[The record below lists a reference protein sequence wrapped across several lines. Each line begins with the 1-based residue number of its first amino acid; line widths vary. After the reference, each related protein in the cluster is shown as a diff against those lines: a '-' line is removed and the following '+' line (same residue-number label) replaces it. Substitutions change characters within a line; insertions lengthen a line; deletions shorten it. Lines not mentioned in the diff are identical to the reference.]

1 MILVD
6 INVPSI
12 DKYYDFLLNENTP
25 IASIIDEITEMI
37 GQKEKTFI
45 SGDVKQLDLCN
56 ATSEEVLNKGMS
68 LNECNIKTGDS
79 LILI

>member
-37 GQKEKTFI
+37 GQKEKLSF
-45 SGDVKQLDLCN
+45 L
-56 ATSEEVLNKGMS
+56 EM
-68 LNECNIKTGDS
+68 
-79 LILI
+79 